1 MPICGNR
8 DPAQETEVLTWIEEV
23 LDVKLDDKQFEDV
36 LKDGVILCQLMNKI
50 VPGAIKKIQTRG
62 TNFQL
67 MENIQRFQ
75 AAIRKYG
82 VPDEEIFQT
91 ADLFE
96 RRNIRQVT
104 LCILALARV
113 TQLHPE
119 YEGPHLGPK
128 MATEN
133 QRNFSEEQT
142 RRMRDAQIG
151 LQSGQASMA
160 SQSGHGGMGNTR
172 HM

>member
-1 MPICGNR
+1 MYEVFGVLNTSTSYNFLE
-8 DPAQETEVLTWIEEV
+8 PAYFKEFIRALSN
-23 LDVKLDDKQFEDV
+23 DASNFP
-36 LKDGVILCQLMNKI
+36 KI
-50 VPGAIKKIQTRG
+50 FFSYVHYYQWTCTLNSYP
-62 TNFQL
+62 
-67 MENIQRFQ
+67 RFQ

-119 YEGPHLGPK
+119 YEGPSLGPK

-133 QRNFSEEQT
+133 QRNFTEEQT

-151 LQSGQASMA
+151 LQAGQASMA
-160 SQSGHGGMGNTR
+160 SQAGHGGMGNTR

>member
-1 MPICGNR
+1 M
-8 DPAQETEVLTWIEEV
+8 
-23 LDVKLDDKQFEDV
+23 
-36 LKDGVILCQLMNKI
+36 
-50 VPGAIKKIQTRG
+50 
-62 TNFQL
+62 
-67 MENIQRFQ
+67 
-75 AAIRKYG
+75 
-82 VPDEEIFQT
+82 PDEEIFQT

-119 YEGPHLGPK
+119 YNGPHLGPK

-151 LQSGQASMA
+151 LQAGQASMA
-160 SQSGHGGMGNTR
+160 SQVGHA
-172 HM
+172 H